1 MLKKQTVWLLTM
13 LSLVVVLSVYYI
25 TADPTK
31 KDLANVEPD
40 ETTETAESA
49 ETENNN
55 DTTITQ
61 VSKDDVFEEIRLEK
75 QDKRSARL
83 EELQQIAGSNEL
95 SAKEK
100 SEAKDEINRIHQ
112 IAEKEQLIES
122 LIVQTLGYED
132 ALVQAD
138 GQEVMIT
145 VKGQEP
151 TKQKANEII
160 KIVNKE
166 IGNGSFVTV
175 AFQTEN
181 DTK

>member
-1 MLKKQTVWLLTM
+1 M
-13 LSLVVVLSVYYI
+13 
-25 TADPTK
+25 
-31 KDLANVEPD
+31 ANVEPD

-112 IAEKEQLIES
+112 IAEKNS
-122 LIVQTLGYED
+122 
-132 ALVQAD
+132 
-138 GQEVMIT
+138 
-145 VKGQEP
+145 
-151 TKQKANEII
+151 
-160 KIVNKE
+160 
-166 IGNGSFVTV
+166 
-175 AFQTEN
+175 
-181 DTK
+181 